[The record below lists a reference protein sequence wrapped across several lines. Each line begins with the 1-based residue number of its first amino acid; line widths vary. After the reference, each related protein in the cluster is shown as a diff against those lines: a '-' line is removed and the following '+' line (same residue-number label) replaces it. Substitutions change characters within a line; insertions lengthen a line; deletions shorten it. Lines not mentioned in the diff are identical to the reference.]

1 MGTPVSDDDIE
12 NAASLAADASQPVG
26 DHRGSED
33 YKRAVVKTLTAR
45 AIQAA
50 KERA

>member
-1 MGTPVSDDDIE
+1 MSNNDIE
-12 NAASLAADASQPVG
+12 NAATLAADASKPVG

-45 AIQAA
+45 AIQTA